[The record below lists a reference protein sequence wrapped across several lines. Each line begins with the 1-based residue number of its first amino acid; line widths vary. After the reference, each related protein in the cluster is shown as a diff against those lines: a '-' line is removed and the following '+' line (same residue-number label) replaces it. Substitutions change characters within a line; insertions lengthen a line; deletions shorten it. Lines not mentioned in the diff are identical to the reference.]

1 MDSPPLGPKPKSALP
16 SYLINGS
23 SPLHTSPHTKERE
36 SLAASINASS
46 GRRQLVDL
54 DGPQHPT
61 SNGDVASLHHAVKP
75 RPARP
80 ADYSHLTEAARDP
93 RDEAPPPTT
102 PSSSRP
108 ASPYTLNPPI
118 DFDGLSWP
126 SECDHVYNIK
136 TALLTTS
143 DS

>member
-16 SYLINGS
+16 SYLINGN
-23 SPLHTSPHTKERE
+23 SPLHTSPDIRERE
-36 SLAASINASS
+36 SLAASITASS
-46 GRRQLVDL
+46 GRRQPVDF
-54 DGPQHPT
+54 DGSQHAT
-61 SNGDVASLHHAVKP
+61 SNGDATFLHQAVKP

-80 ADYSHLTEAARDP
+80 AVHSHLTEAARDP
-93 RDEAPPPTT
+93 RDEAPPPTP

-126 SECDHVYNIK
+126 SE
-136 TALLTTS
+136 
-143 DS
+143 